1 MKRFTATVR
10 QLSLVAAA
18 ALVGVSG
25 AVAQSYYDDDIYYD
39 ASKAPKKEVKKQQPR
54 QQPQQQALYYYDGSE
69 YVPWTQ
75 AGNYPAAS
83 EYAPTGS
90 STRDV
95 DEYNRR
101 GNYAQSDRPD
111 SISLAEFEQMSAM
124 SNTERL
130 ARFHD
135 SQAAQEASG
144 TVAYDDLGN
153 EYYAGNNGGG
163 GGTTTIVT
171 VPTSSVSFNFG
182 VGYPYYYNS
191 WYGGWPYYSYSWP
204 YSSWYWNDWYG
215 PGWGWGPSWAWGPSW
230 SWGPG
235 WGAPYPPH
243 YWGWGGGRYYNDPP
257 GALRPNRPIAGGSN
271 GNRYYGSYGS
281 ANRGSIY
288 NSNGRRPSASAAG
301 SVSRPATS
309 TRPGYSSPVTRPATG
324 TTPAGTYSGGRG
336 RASSTYQFGGSSIS
350 GSRPSTPSY
359 NTSGSRRPSSTPSYS
374 GSRGNSSGSYSGS
387 RGGYSGSHG
396 GYSGGGGR
404 SGGGGYSGSRGRR

>member
-18 ALVGVSG
+18 ALFGVTG

-54 QQPQQQALYYYDGSE
+54 QQPQQQTLYYYDGSE

-101 GNYAQSDRPD
+101 GAYAQSERPD

-144 TVAYDDLGN
+144 TIAYDDLGN
-153 EYYAGNNGGG
+153 EYYADNNGGG
-163 GGTTTIVT
+163 GGSTTIVT
-171 VPTSSVSFNFG
+171 VPTSSVSLNFG

-215 PGWGWGPSWAWGPSW
+215 PGWGPSWAWGPSW
-230 SWGPG
+230 SWG
-235 WGAPYPPH
+235 WGAPCPPH
-243 YWGWGGGRYYNDPP
+243 HHHLGWGVGRYYNNPP
-257 GALRPNRPIAGGSN
+257 GATRPNRPIAGGSN

-281 ANRGSIY
+281 SANRGSVY
-288 NSNGRRPSASAAG
+288 NSNGRRPSSSAAG

-309 TRPGYSSPVTRPATG
+309 TRPGYSAPISRPTTG
-324 TTPAGTYSGGRG
+324 TTPAGSYSGGRG
-336 RASSTYQFGGSSIS
+336 RASSTYKTNGSSTS
-350 GSRPSTPSY
+350 GNRHSTPGY

-374 GSRGNSSGSYSGS
+374 GSRGSSSGGYSGS
-387 RGGYSGSHG
+387 RGGYSG
-396 GYSGGGGR
+396 GGGSR